1 MAMVGHPRRSQNVE
15 GLFHHH
21 YYPWFFGE
29 ISREDAIQILNE
41 AEKNDGESWAS
52 WGKSMLFLETV
63 LDDIGQNRFAIIQ
76 GTITKDPHDNQP
88 IIHFT
93 EISHQGHWFS
103 HWFPG
108 TYVVRKKKLFLR
120 SIGGGQS
127 IDLWV
132 QSGDSTVT
140 KKDQRRNQKILKSQ

>member
-1 MAMVGHPRRSQNVE
+1 
-15 GLFHHH
+15 
-21 YYPWFFGE
+21 
-29 ISREDAIQILNE
+29 
-41 AEKNDGESWAS
+41 
-52 WGKSMLFLETV
+52 MLFLETV

-76 GTITKDPHDNQP
+76 GTMKKDPHDNQS
-88 IIHFT
+88 IIYFT
-93 EISHQGHWFS
+93 EISHQAHWFS

-108 TYVVRKKKLFLR
+108 TYVVRKKTVFLR

-140 KKDQRRNQKILKSQ
+140 KEDQRRNQKISRSQWINQIFLRASGAWASISVHIMAGTRVGTAYSLPWNTDFYIYIY